1 MFRHIDR
8 NHSGNEFGSLHATQ
22 SKDSRGFFTKVVIV
36 ITTLVLL
43 YGLMKFILFDDKYAV
58 LVFSDLSINAA
69 AAAALFLASLI
80 VYRQKL
86 GGLHGKTYAAFAAG
100 LALWFAA
107 ELIQTYYEIGVED
120 EVPFPSIADA
130 LWLLGYG
137 PFGYHLFVTYRFFN
151 RSARPHIVVL
161 VSACTAAVF
170 GSIVPMTILGSSLI
184 EDDLVA
190 LFVNVAY
197 PALDAVLIVPAILM
211 FSILRK
217 GRLGSVP
224 WVLLSASILIIAVGD
239 SAFGYI
245 SATSPDSEIWGFS
258 IFYLTGYLCM
268 AGALYCHN
276 RLFIYNMARA
286 MKIWQRQNR

>member
-1 MFRHIDR
+1 MFGIDKGY
-8 NHSGNEFGSLHATQ
+8 SGNNLDGQAAEASRFPVFFRVIIVAIISLVALYA
-22 SKDSRGFFTKVVIV
+22 
-36 ITTLVLL
+36 LVKAML
-43 YGLMKFILFDDKYAV
+43 YEDQYSL
-58 LVFSDLSINAA
+58 LVFTDLSINVAA
-69 AAAALFLASLI
+69 AGALILASLI

-100 LALWFAA
+100 LTLWFVA
-107 ELIQTYYEIGVED
+107 ELVQTYYEIGTED

-151 RSARPHIVVL
+151 RSAAPHSLVL
-161 VSACTAAVF
+161 VSALTAVIF
-170 GSIVPMTILGSSLI
+170 GSIVPVTILHSSLLY
-184 EDDLVA
+184 DDLQT

-197 PALDAVLIVPAILM
+197 PALDAALIVPAIMM

-217 GRLGSVP
+217 GRFGAVP
-224 WVLLSASILIIAVGD
+224 WVLLSASILIIAAAD

-258 IFYLTGYLCM
+258 IFYFTGYLCM

-276 RLFIYNMARA
+276 RLFIFNMARA
-286 MKIWQRQNR
+286 MKVWQRQNR